1 MPKMSRRHSTG
12 SMIAAAETGEIT
24 SERSGGDTPPTPP
37 MPPFEMPVRK
47 TAKIP
52 SAQNQGSLGKSTLV
66 RLDVGLLD
74 ELAVLADFLGD
85 HILEILHRA
94 GERIAAELLDLRH
107 DLWRIDDGGDV
118 VVELLDDRARRLGR
132 HQRADPEVV
141 GGVLQPLLL
150 ERRDVRHQRAALGRA
165 G

>member
-24 SERSGGDTPPTPP
+24 SERSGGETPPTPP
-37 MPPFEMPVRK
+37 MPAFQIPVGK

-74 ELAVLADFLGD
+74 ELAVLADFLRD
-85 HILEILHRA
+85 HVLEVLHRA
-94 GERIAAELLDLRH
+94 GERVASELVDLRH
-107 DLWRIDDGGDV
+107 DFRRVDDGGDV
-118 VVELLDDRARRLGR
+118 VVELLDDR
-132 HQRADPEVV
+132 
-141 GGVLQPLLL
+141 
-150 ERRDVRHQRAALGRA
+150 
-165 G
+165 